1 MILSAL
7 AVSTLMFAAAPDTA
21 LAYAEALA
29 RAERYE
35 DDPAARNWRATQMNP
50 VLQKA
55 IGPILDACVPLN
67 ATHKPDFSL
76 VVSFRAGVF
85 EAVRFTADEPMA
97 TCIVDRLAVLKWPA
111 PPKPDFAEEIHL
123 TLNSK

>member
-7 AVSTLMFAAAPDTA
+7 AASVLMFAAAPDTA
-21 LAYAEALA
+21 LAYAEALS

-35 DDPAARNWRATQMNP
+35 DDAAARNWRATQMNP
-50 VLQKA
+50 ALQKA

-67 ATHKPDFSL
+67 ATHKPDFS
-76 VVSFRAGVF
+76 VVLSFKAGAF

-97 TCIVDRLAVLKWPA
+97 ACIVDRLAVLKWPA
-111 PPKPDFAEEIHL
+111 PPHPDFAEEIHL
-123 TLNSK
+123 DLSEK